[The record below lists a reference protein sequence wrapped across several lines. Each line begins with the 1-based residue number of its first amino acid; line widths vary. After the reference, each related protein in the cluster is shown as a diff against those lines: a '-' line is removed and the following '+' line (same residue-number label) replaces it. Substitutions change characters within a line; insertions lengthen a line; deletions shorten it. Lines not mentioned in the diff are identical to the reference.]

1 VQHAIFCT
9 VPTLHVFCV
18 ALIAI
23 ITKSSLLFLCHI
35 FATML
40 TILAT
45 LFFWAANKHKAT
57 LLMTMK

>member
-1 VQHAIFCT
+1 MSVAMKYVIILRVCAACI

-23 ITKSSLLFLCHI
+23 ITKSSLFFLCHI

-45 LFFWAANKHKAT
+45 LF
-57 LLMTMK
+57 LLGGDK